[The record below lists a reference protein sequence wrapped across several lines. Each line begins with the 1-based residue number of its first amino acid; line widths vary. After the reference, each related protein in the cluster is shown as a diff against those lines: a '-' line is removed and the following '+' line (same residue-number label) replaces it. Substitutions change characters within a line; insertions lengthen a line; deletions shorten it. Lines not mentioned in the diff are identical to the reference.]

1 MLAQLC
7 CIKLQE
13 AELRNT
19 ARAGVQSCKDV
30 PHLVFEEARGRRLT
44 EISERQQRKSGKRL
58 WELKHDARTPPQ
70 ILLIWNLYGRQN
82 ST

>member
-1 MLAQLC
+1 MLAQFC

-30 PHLVFEEARGRRLT
+30 PHLVLRRHGGEGLQRLVRGSRA
-44 EISERQQRKSGKRL
+44 KVGKDSG
-58 WELKHDARTPPQ
+58 
-70 ILLIWNLYGRQN
+70 
-82 ST
+82 S